1 VIVFHAA
8 ITTVE
13 DYAARRE
20 SHRRAH
26 IERLLGLRAAG
37 IVIGGGPSPDGRQV
51 DIFYRLQQPGQI
63 KPAVEED
70 PYWVAGAWTAYAPR
84 SFAEFVEPWELAPVV
99 LDGSRQVSIVEGPAT
114 DHDMAQFALIEMR
127 GAGRLAFGGFFEGG
141 QTLAV
146 LRSSDGTE
154 AAGWLG
160 ETGFWS
166 ADSLSARP
174 YLHVL

>member
-1 VIVFHAA
+1 MIVFHAA

-13 DYAARRE
+13 DYAKHRE
-20 SHRRAH
+20 PHRRAH
-26 IERLLGLRAAG
+26 LERLLGLRAAG
-37 IVIGGGPSPDGRQV
+37 IVVGGGPSPDGRQV

-70 PYWVAGAWTAYAPR
+70 PYWIAGAWTACTPR
-84 SFAEFVEPWELAPVV
+84 SFVEFVEPWEQPAPV
-99 LDGSRQVSIVEGPAT
+99 LDGSRQASIVEGPVS
-114 DHDMAQFALIEMR
+114 DHDMGQFALIELR

-146 LRSSDGTE
+146 VRSPDGAE
-154 AAGWLG
+154 AIGWLG

-166 ADSLSARP
+166 ADALTARP
-174 YLHVL
+174 FLYVL